1 MSDWGVWR
9 NVTCSPECSYKARLE
24 RRKELRKLQCET
36 CEEIFQAHPERCLE
50 CGEPLGHFLK
60 PMRSDARY
68 CSAKLQTSGLSEAPL
83 RVTGLLAAHA
93 GQGQGSGPFIRPGCT
108 LVRYSQAP

>member
-1 MSDWGVWR
+1 VSDWGVWR

-50 CGEPLGHFLK
+50 CGEPLA
-60 PMRSDARY
+60 S
-68 CSAKLQTSGLSEAPL
+68 LSQ
-83 RVTGLLAAHA
+83 AHA
-93 GQGQGSGPFIRPGCT
+93 LRCPLLLSQMQAAAYRKR
-108 LVRYSQAP
+108 RYT